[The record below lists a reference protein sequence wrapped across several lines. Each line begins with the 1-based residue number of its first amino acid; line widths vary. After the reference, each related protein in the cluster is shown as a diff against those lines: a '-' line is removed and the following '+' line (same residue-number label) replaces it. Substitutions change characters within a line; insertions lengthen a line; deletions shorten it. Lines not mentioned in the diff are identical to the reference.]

1 MGASAGCC
9 SSPNQTHDVPIPA
22 ANGDFINWC
31 FDALEENIVIDLT
44 DKTLSD
50 VFRRCEEIRDQAKQV
65 EFEKI
70 RSLLPHI
77 SAEKVREAEGF
88 FSPGSVW
95 IGKIKFEGE
104 STYLEIIIGKSFGTG
119 RRVVDFNNDKFAR
132 GIFLL
137 TAEVD
142 VSRRITTRKEHES
155 NGFKIVFKWQDE
167 GDDFRLKLLSDNFDI
182 ETRMLSGTAII
193 NKQGA
198 GTFELF
204 RAISG
209 KSTSASRSATSAT
222 VQDYENI
229 EDYSILAMKK
239 SLNDLQGTSAKSAP
253 VLNIPHSRGHSTGT
267 SASSSNLNFM
277 KITSRDGDDIS
288 LDGYAYE

>member
-1 MGASAGCC
+1 MGASSGCC

-22 ANGDFINWC
+22 ANDDFINWC

-44 DKTLSD
+44 DKTLSN

-70 RSLLPHI
+70 RSLLPQI
-77 SAEKVREAEGF
+77 SAEKVREAESF

-95 IGKIKFEGE
+95 IGKIKFEEE
-104 STYLEIIIGKSFGTG
+104 SSYLEIIIGKNFGTG
-119 RRVVDFNNDKFAR
+119 RRVVDFNNDKFSK

-142 VSRRITTRKEHES
+142 VSRRIKTRKQHES
-155 NGFKIVFKWQDE
+155 TGFKIVFKWEDD
-167 GDDFRLKLLSDNFDI
+167 GDDFRLKLLSDNFNI

-209 KSTSASRSATSAT
+209 KSTSAARSATSAT

-229 EDYSILAMKK
+229 EDYSSLALKK

-253 VLNIPHSRGHSTGT
+253 ILNVPRGRGHSTGT
-267 SASSSNLNFM
+267 SASSSNFV
-277 KITSRDGDDIS
+277 KITSRDGDDLS